1 MKMKLSLFLVVLF
14 LLPAFCSGAQ
24 VWKKPDGTVISAPNV
39 DSSGNLTITD
49 GLYAGKTSTTMVGR
63 LTATSTVNIG
73 YAVTEL
79 SILTKGLESST
90 TSNYWAGTLYI
101 PDGINSTIL
110 FDVPISTNFTFT
122 STLGASTTVYYMIR
136 GAK

>member
-1 MKMKLSLFLVVLF
+1 MKKLFLFLTMVLC
-14 LLPAFCSGAQ
+14 LPVLVTGASRY
-24 VWKKPDGTVISAPNV
+24 IN
-39 DSSGNLTITD
+39 TIDATYD
-49 GLYAGKTSTTMVGR
+49 GKTSTTTVGR

-73 YAVTEL
+73 YAVKEV

-101 PDGINSTIL
+101 PDGVSSTIL
-110 FDVPISTNFTFT
+110 FDVPISTNFTIT
-122 STLGASTTVYYMIR
+122 STLGASTTVYYTIR